1 LGEWLIA
8 QIEEALKL
16 EPEGCQTKFHSRRS
30 SEVLMQQAA
39 EAVATL
45 DRPAG
50 Q

>member
-1 LGEWLIA
+1 MVDPCVKGV
-8 QIEEALKL
+8 K
-16 EPEGCQTKFHSRRS
+16 TKFHSRRG

-45 DRPAG
+45 DGPAG